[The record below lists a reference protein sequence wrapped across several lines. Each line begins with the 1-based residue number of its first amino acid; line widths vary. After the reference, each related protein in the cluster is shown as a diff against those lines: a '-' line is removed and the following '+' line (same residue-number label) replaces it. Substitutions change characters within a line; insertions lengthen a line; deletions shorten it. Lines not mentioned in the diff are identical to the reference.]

1 MRPGVTEQL
10 EGMCRILETSI
21 APELVNG
28 HTQETLRSLIAN
40 VRMLSRAWHQLLPF
54 LHWDNAAMVEL
65 LREVRAE
72 ADTDLRARIDEVLA
86 QAPADADAADAA
98 DADAAE
104 ARNDRLRALLSDSL
118 QCAPPLL
125 SRITAHLSERA
136 QRYPLRLTGAVP
148 KHKS

>member
-86 QAPADADAADAA
+86 QAPADAADAN
-98 DADAAE
+98 AAE
-104 ARNDRLRALLSDSL
+104 TRNDRLRALLSDSL